1 MKSEMTKKKDA
12 KRLSARSLKSLLIY
26 KFLHEY
32 GYEKGR
38 IVVEAIVNDIINLI
52 EKFYLT
58 PGKITFG
65 QMLWLSADKDE
76 VHRQGKTIRDTKMVP
91 IKLTIVD
98 ESDLSC
104 WENGY
109 DLMEIK
115 KRKIVRWIKEAY
127 KQGAALT
134 QLEASFILGL
144 SSRTLCRYLKEYISL
159 TGEILPTRGNVQDIG
174 PGVTHKRKIIEYYLQ
189 GMFTPE
195 IAKRTYHSKEAVD
208 RYINSFEKV
217 KALALRFEK
226 EELPALT
233 RMSESL
239 IEEYLELCQIQ
250 PS

>member
-1 MKSEMTKKKDA
+1 MKDKMTKKNDV

-52 EKFYLT
+52 EKFYLS
-58 PGKITFG
+58 PEKITFG

-76 VHRQGKTIRDTKMVP
+76 LHRQGKTIRDTKMVP
-91 IKLTIVD
+91 IKLTIVN

-104 WENGY
+104 WGNGSNPT
-109 DLMEIK
+109 EIK
-115 KRKIVRWIKEAY
+115 KRKIIRWIKEAY
-127 KQGAALT
+127 SQGAALT

-144 SSRTLCRYLKEYISL
+144 SSKTLCRYLKEYTNL
-159 TGEILPTRGNVQDIG
+159 TGEILPTRGNVQDIER
-174 PGVTHKRKIIEYYLQ
+174 GVTHKKKIIEHYLQ

-208 RYINSFEKV
+208 RYINDFEKV
-217 KALALRFEK
+217 KTLALRFEK

-239 IEEYLELCQIQ
+239 IEEYLKLCQTQ
-250 PS
+250 PV